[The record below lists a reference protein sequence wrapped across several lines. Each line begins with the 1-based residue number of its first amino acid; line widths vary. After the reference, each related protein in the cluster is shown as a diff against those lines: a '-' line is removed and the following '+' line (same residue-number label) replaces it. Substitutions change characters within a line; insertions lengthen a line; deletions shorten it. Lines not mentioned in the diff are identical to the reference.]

1 MSLGMYNTE
10 RRRIS
15 GDRGWCY
22 CLKVEVVRDLVG
34 DVLSDRLTAIVDEPI
49 DHVPRNILPHT
60 DSVRKRTIS
69 HIQNGLYLSLTANSH
84 SVYYHPMC
92 WYGVLFLV
100 TKHGDVT
107 GTG

>member
-1 MSLGMYNTE
+1 MSLGVYNTE

-15 GDRGWCY
+15 GGGGWCY
-22 CLKVEVVRDLVG
+22 CLKVEVVGDLVG

-69 HIQNGLYLSLTANSH
+69 HIQNGLLSFSDCKVPFSIITIQC
-84 SVYYHPMC
+84 V
-92 WYGVLFLV
+92 GVIFSS
-100 TKHGDVT
+100 
-107 GTG
+107 